1 MITTIGLLTSIHSIC
16 KDLTVI
22 EKLFK
27 KDIHRNIEGVI
38 KADNLTDE
46 AIFQEVDEY
55 VITNDLN
62 KKLDDF
68 FGEYSPSIG
77 KETQNIGV
85 WISGHF
91 GSGKSHLLKIL
102 SYILTNERKH
112 SDLIGELFLEKIDAD
127 DFELKR
133 NIEKALS
140 SPSETILFNIDQKSD
155 IGSKKQDDAILGV
168 FMKVF
173 NEMRGYYPKFGYIA
187 KFESDLDKRGKFT
200 AFKKKFKELSG
211 ESWESGRETI
221 FLESDNL
228 AKALSMVDD
237 ISEES
242 ASDLID
248 KYEENYSL
256 SIEEFA
262 KDVKDYIETKEDGFR
277 LVFFVDEVGQY
288 IGDNTKLMLNLQ
300 TIIETL
306 ATVCGGQA
314 WVVVTSQAAVD
325 MLVNANAQMQNDF
338 SKIMGRFKVKLNL
351 TSQNANEVIQKRL
364 LEKTEEGKEDL
375 TAIHAKV
382 KNSLSSIIHFTDRS
396 RQYQSYKGSDDF
408 ALVYPFVPYQ
418 MDLFQ
423 SCISGLSAHSVF
435 QGKHQS
441 TGERS
446 MLDVVQNIA
455 KRISSQEIGTIA
467 TFDMFFDGLSSII
480 RGDVQ
485 TQIQKATDILEPFE
499 AKVLKTLFMI
509 KYVKEFTP
517 NIDNITT
524 LLVSTIIDVDISNLK
539 KQVQSALNRLI
550 DQTYIQKVGEQ
561 YEFLTDVEK
570 DIEKEIKST
579 EVENSEIVGEL
590 VNWIYGDII
599 KFNQVRYSGN
609 KQNYPFTR
617 KLDDAI
623 VKGKEEELV
632 LNIITP
638 LNSQDYSDERLLH
651 KSIADTGII
660 LALPSSFDFGQ
671 DLELWVKTN
680 KYIPQKQG
688 GNVSDNERNL
698 LYNKANDNNKRRE
711 KLQND
716 LKEFIAEA
724 KLYHNGKILDIN
736 TKDVKTKIEDAFEE
750 LITSTYTYISLLP
763 KVYNENDIAV
773 VLNQSDDLLTGSGDS
788 LTPAETEIDTYINRQ
803 KMSHKSTT
811 ISNLLEYFK
820 MRPYGWYQNAILVQ
834 IASMYMK
841 QKIDLKQN
849 STPLNKQEVLT
860 ALTNNRQFN
869 TIVSPAIVNSDG
881 DVKKTKEILSE
892 LYPNASFSST
902 STRDIYEVAMRE
914 TAALISNCRNF
925 MNLDYPFGGAFQDI
939 IDVLTP
945 LDKLTIDTLFSAV
958 PKMED
963 DLLDAKDDLIEPM
976 MEFMN
981 GDKRKI
987 YDSIIKYVN
996 ENQNNLRYINDSQ
1009 KTVLEGLSK
1018 LATPYSGSHIQ
1029 KAKQAHSAIES
1040 LLKPLIEQTQAEAI
1054 AKIEAVIKELQENE
1068 NFNKV
1073 PDADRYKV
1081 IRPRQELSESIK
1093 ATTSIDTIKQ
1103 LSNSDAL
1110 DEELKRGLE
1119 SIYDL
1124 IPGDIVVPPST
1135 TVRITKLTPKGKT
1148 SLKNSE
1154 DVDVYIDNLKENL
1167 LNEVNNGKEVLLS

>member
-1 MITTIGLLTSIHSIC
+1 M
-16 KDLTVI
+16 I

-62 KKLDDF
+62 KKLDEF

-91 GSGKSHLLKIL
+91 GSGKSHLLKVL
-102 SYILTNERKH
+102 SYILTNERRH

-127 DFELKR
+127 DFELKS
-133 NIEKALS
+133 NIEKALNT
-140 SPSETILFNIDQKSD
+140 PSQTILFNIDQKSD

-187 KFESDLDKRGKFT
+187 RFESDLDKRGKLD
-200 AFKKKFKELSG
+200 AFKEKFKAISG

-221 FLESDNL
+221 FLESDNV
-228 AKALSMVDD
+228 AKALSTIDD

-242 ASDLID
+242 AADVID
-248 KYEENYSL
+248 RYEENYSL

-262 KDVKDYIETKEDGFR
+262 KDVKEYIDRKEPDFR

-325 MLVNANAQMQNDF
+325 LLVNASSQMQNDF

-364 LEKTEEGKEDL
+364 LEKTDDAKNDL
-375 TAIHAKV
+375 NSIHTKIQ
-382 KNSLSSIIHFTDRS
+382 NSLSSIIHFTDRS
-396 RQYQSYKGSDDF
+396 RQYQNYKDGEHF

-423 SCISGLSAHSVF
+423 SCITGLSAHSVF

-485 TQIQKATDILEPFE
+485 TQIQKATDVLEPFE
-499 AKVLKTLFMI
+499 SKVLKTLFMI

-524 LLVSTIIDVDISNLK
+524 LLVSTIIDVDVNDLK
-539 KQVQSALNRLI
+539 KRVQSALKRLI

-590 VNWIYGDII
+590 VSWIYDDVI
-599 KFNQVRYSGN
+599 KISKVRYPDN
-609 KQNYPFTR
+609 KQDYPFTR
-617 KLDDAI
+617 RLDDTI
-623 VKGKEEELV
+623 VKGKETELI

-638 LNSQDYSDERLLH
+638 LNSQDYSVDRLIH
-651 KSIADTGII
+651 KSIADSGII
-660 LALPSSFDFGQ
+660 LALPSSYDFSQ
-671 DLELWVKTN
+671 DLELYVKTK

-688 GNVSDNERNL
+688 GSVSDNERNL
-698 LYNKANDNNKRRE
+698 LFNKANDNNKRRE

-716 LKEFIAEA
+716 LREFIIEA
-724 KLYHNGKILDIN
+724 KIFMNGKILGIV
-736 TKDVKTKIEDAFEE
+736 TKDVKTKIENAFEDF
-750 LITSTYTYISLLP
+750 ITSTYTYISLLP
-763 KVYNENDIAV
+763 KVYEERDIAV
-773 VLNQSDDLLTGSGDS
+773 VLNQSDDLLTGSGDA
-788 LTPAETEIDTYINRQ
+788 LTSAEQEIYTYIDRQ
-803 KMSHKSTT
+803 KDSHRSTT
-811 ISNLLEYFK
+811 IINLLDYFQI
-820 MRPYGWYQNAILVQ
+820 RPYGWYQNAILVQ

-841 QKIDLKQN
+841 QKLDLRQN
-849 STPLNKQEVLT
+849 STPLNKQEVLV

-869 TIVSPAIVNSDG
+869 TLVVPKTIIDNA
-881 DVKKTKEILSE
+881 KLEKTKAILSE

-902 STRDIYEVAMRE
+902 STRDIYDIALGE
-914 TAALISNCRNF
+914 TTSLMTSCRDF
-925 MNLDYPFGGAFQDI
+925 MNLDYPFMSAFQEI

-945 LDKLTIDTLFSAV
+945 MERLTTDTLFDEV

-963 DLLDAKDDLIEPM
+963 ALLDAKDDLIEPI
-976 MEFMN
+976 MEFMK
-981 GDKRKI
+981 GEKRKI
-987 YDSIIKYVN
+987 YDSVIEYVRD
-996 ENQNNLRYINDSQ
+996 NQNNLRYIDAPEKSIL
-1009 KTVLEGLSK
+1009 KG
-1018 LATPYSGSHIQ
+1018 LATVPRPYSGKHIQ
-1029 KAKQAHSAIES
+1029 HAKKALQVVED
-1040 LLKPLIEQTQAEAI
+1040 LVRPLIEETRSDAI
-1054 AKIEAVIKELQENE
+1054 TKIDAIIKELQDSED
-1068 NFNKV
+1068 FSKV
-1073 PDADRYKV
+1073 AEADRHKV
-1081 IRPRQELSESIK
+1081 IRPRQEFQESLRYVS
-1093 ATTSIDTIKQ
+1093 SIDTIKQ
-1103 LSNSDAL
+1103 RTNSDAL
-1110 DEELKRGLE
+1110 ADELNRGLE
-1119 SIYDL
+1119 KIYEL
-1124 IPGDIVVPPST
+1124 IPQADTMPRPS
-1135 TVRITKLTPKGKT
+1135 TVRIATITPRNRLTLKSSDDVEEYIRRLQK
-1148 SLKNSE
+1148 SLLDEISNGRQ
-1154 DVDVYIDNLKENL
+1154 IL
-1167 LNEVNNGKEVLLS
+1167 L

>member
-1 MITTIGLLTSIHSIC
+1 M
-16 KDLTVI
+16 I

-27 KDIHRNIEGVI
+27 KDIHRNIEGVV
-38 KADNLTDE
+38 KADNTTDE
-46 AIFQEVDEY
+46 AVFNEVDEY

-68 FGEYSPSIG
+68 FGEYSTTIG
-77 KETQNIGV
+77 KNTQNIGV

-102 SYILTNERKH
+102 SYILTNKREH
-112 SDLIGELFLEKIDAD
+112 SDLIGELFLEKIDVD
-127 DFELKR
+127 DFELKA

-140 SPSETILFNIDQKSD
+140 TPSETILFNIDQKSD
-155 IGSKKQDDAILGV
+155 IGSKNQDDAILGV

-187 KFESDLDKRGKFT
+187 KFESDLDKRGKFDS
-200 AFKKKFKELSG
+200 FKAKFQELSG

-228 AKALSMVDD
+228 AKALSSVDD

-242 ASDLID
+242 AKDLID
-248 KYEENYSL
+248 RYEENYSL

-262 KDVKDYIETKEDGFR
+262 NDVKDYIATKEKDFR

-300 TIIETL
+300 TIVETL
-306 ATVCGGQA
+306 ATVCNGQA
-314 WVVVTSQAAVD
+314 WVIVTSQSAVD
-325 MLVNANAQMQNDF
+325 MLVNANSAMQNDF

-364 LEKTEEGKEDL
+364 LEKTEEGNNDL
-375 TAIHAKV
+375 GVIYNKV
-382 KNSLSSIIHFTDRS
+382 KNSLSSIIHFSDRS
-396 RQYQSYKGSDDF
+396 RQYQNYKDVEHF

-423 SCISGLSAHSVF
+423 SCITGLSAHSVF

-455 KRISSQEIGTIA
+455 KRISSETIGTIA

-517 NIDNITT
+517 NIDNIST
-524 LLVSTIIDVDISNLK
+524 LLVGTIIDIDISDLK
-539 KQVQSALNRLI
+539 KQVQSALNTLI
-550 DQTYIQKVGEQ
+550 NQTYIQKVGEQ

-579 EVENSEIVGEL
+579 DVESSEIVGEL
-590 VNWIYGDII
+590 VNWIYDDII
-599 KFNQVRYSGN
+599 KINKIRYTPN
-609 KQNYPFTR
+609 KQNYPFAR

-623 VKGKEEELV
+623 VKGREEELI
-632 LNIITP
+632 LNIMTP
-638 LNSQDYSDERLLH
+638 LNSQDYNEERLIH
-651 KSIADTGII
+651 KSLADSGLI
-660 LALPSSFDFGQ
+660 LALPSSYDFSQ
-671 DLELWVKTN
+671 DLELYVKTK

-688 GNVSDNERNL
+688 GSVSDNEKNL
-698 LYNKANDNNKRRE
+698 LFNKANDNNKRRE

-716 LKEFIAEA
+716 LKDFISEA
-724 KLYHNGKILDIN
+724 KIYHNGKVLNIA
-736 TKDVKTKIEDAFEE
+736 TKDVKTKIENAFET
-750 LITSTYTYISLLP
+750 LITSTYSYIGLLS
-763 KVYNENDIAV
+763 KVYEERDISI
-773 VLNQSDDLLTGSGDS
+773 VLNQSDDLLTGSDDALS
-788 LTPAETEIDTYINRQ
+788 PTETEIYTYIQRQ
-803 KMSHKSTT
+803 KTSHKAIM
-811 ISNLLEYFK
+811 ISDLLEYFSI
-820 MRPYGWYQNAILVQ
+820 RPYGWYQNAILTQ

-841 QKIDLKQN
+841 QQVDLKQN
-849 STPLNKQEVLT
+849 STPLNKKEVLT

-869 TIVSPAIVNSDG
+869 TIVAPKVKVDANKI
-881 DVKKTKEILSE
+881 KKTKDTLSE
-892 LYPNASFSST
+892 LYPNASFNST
-902 STRDIYEVAMRE
+902 STREIYDVCQSE
-914 TAALISNCRNF
+914 TTKLISACRNF
-925 MNLDYPFGGAFQDI
+925 MNLNYPFNDVFQEI

-945 LDKLTIDTLFSAV
+945 LEKLTTDTLFDEITN
-958 PKMED
+958 MED
-963 DLLDAKDDLIEPM
+963 TLLDAKDNLIDPI

-987 YDSIIKYVN
+987 YDSVKKFVD
-996 ENQNNLRYINDSQ
+996 ENSNNLRYIDSPQ
-1009 KTVLEGLSK
+1009 KDVLKTLLTSEK
-1018 LATPYSGSHIQ
+1018 PYSGNTIP
-1029 KAKQAHSAIES
+1029 KAKQALKEVEE
-1040 LLKPLIEQTQAEAI
+1040 LLQPLIEQTRTEAI
-1054 AKIEAVIKELQENE
+1054 TKIEAVIKELQENE
-1068 NFNKV
+1068 NFEKI
-1073 PDADRYKV
+1073 PSEDRYKV
-1081 IRPRQELSESIK
+1081 IRPRQELIETIK
-1093 ATTSIDTIKQ
+1093 HTSSIDTIKQ
-1103 LSNSDAL
+1103 RSNADAL
-1110 DEELKRGLE
+1110 ADELNRGLE
-1119 SIYDL
+1119 KIFEL
-1124 IPGDIVVPPST
+1124 IPQNVIVPPKQD
-1135 TVRITKLTPKGKT
+1135 TVRITKLTPRTKLT
-1148 SLKNSE
+1148 LKNSD
-1154 DVDVYIDNLKENL
+1154 DVNEYIEKLKENL
-1167 LNEVNNGKEVLLS
+1167 LNEIDSGKQVLL

>member
-1 MITTIGLLTSIHSIC
+1 MI
-16 KDLTVI
+16 
-22 EKLFK
+22 ERLFK

-62 KKLDDF
+62 KKLDEF
-68 FGEYSPSIG
+68 FGEYTPSIG
-77 KETQNIGV
+77 KNTQNVGV

-112 SDLIGELFLEKIDAD
+112 FDLIGELFLEKIDAD
-127 DFELKR
+127 DFELKS
-133 NIEKALS
+133 NIEKALIT
-140 SPSETILFNIDQKSD
+140 PSQTILFNIDQKSD

-187 KFESDLDKRGKFT
+187 KFESDLDKRGKFD
-200 AFKKKFKELSG
+200 AFKEKFKELSG

-242 ASDLID
+242 AADLID

-262 KDVKDYIETKEDGFR
+262 KDVKDYIDTKEPNFR

-314 WVVVTSQAAVD
+314 WVVVTSQSAVD

-338 SKIMGRFKVKLNL
+338 SKILGRFKVKLNL

-364 LEKTEEGKEDL
+364 LEKTDEANSDL
-375 TAIHAKV
+375 SVIHTKV
-382 KNSLSSIIHFTDRS
+382 QNSLSSIIHFTDRS
-396 RQYQSYKGSDDF
+396 RQYQNYKDGEHF

-423 SCISGLSAHSVF
+423 SCITGLSAHSVF

-499 AKVLKTLFMI
+499 SKVLKTLFMI

-517 NIDNITT
+517 SIDNITT
-524 LLVSTIIDVDISNLK
+524 LLVGTIIDVDISELK
-539 KQVQSALNRLI
+539 KQVQYALNRLI
-550 DQTYIQKVGEQ
+550 NQTYIQKVGEQ

-579 EVENSEIVGEL
+579 EVENSEIVSEL
-590 VNWIYGDII
+590 VNWVYEDII
-599 KFNQVRYSGN
+599 KINKVRYPAN
-609 KQNYPFTR
+609 KQSYPFTR
-617 KLDDAI
+617 KLDDTI
-623 VKGKEEELV
+623 VKGKEEELI

-638 LNSQDYSDERLLH
+638 LNSQDYGVERLIH
-651 KSIADTGII
+651 KSIADSGII
-660 LALPSSFDFGQ
+660 LALPSSYDFSQ
-671 DLELWVKTN
+671 DLELYVKTK

-688 GNVSDNERNL
+688 GSVSDNERNL
-698 LYNKANDNNKRRE
+698 LFNKANDNNKRRE

-716 LKEFIAEA
+716 LREFIVEA
-724 KLYHNGKILDIN
+724 KLYMNGKVLDIA
-736 TKDVKTKIEDAFEE
+736 TKDVKTKIENAFEE
-750 LITSTYTYISLLP
+750 LITSTYSYISLLP
-763 KVYNENDIAV
+763 KVYEERDISI
-773 VLNQSDDLLTGSGDS
+773 VLNQSDDLLTGSDDA
-788 LTPAETEIDTYINRQ
+788 LTPAEQEIYTYIDRQ
-803 KMSHKSTT
+803 KKSHKSTT
-811 ISNLLEYFK
+811 IANLLDYFQI
-820 MRPYGWYQNAILVQ
+820 RPYGWYQNAILVQ

-841 QKIDLKQN
+841 QKLDLKQN

-869 TIVSPAIVNSDG
+869 TLVVPKTIIDE
-881 DVKKTKEILSE
+881 KKIRETKQILSE

-902 STRDIYEVAMRE
+902 STRDIYDVAMSE
-914 TAALISNCRNF
+914 TTSLIASCRNF
-925 MNLDYPFGGAFQDI
+925 MNLNYPFNSAFQDI
-939 IDVLTP
+939 VDVLTP
-945 LDKLTIDTLFSAV
+945 LEKLTTDTLFDEV

-963 DLLDAKDDLIEPM
+963 DLLDAKDNLIEPII
-976 MEFMN
+976 EFMN

-987 YDSIIKYVN
+987 YDSVIKFVN
-996 ENQNNLRYINDSQ
+996 ENQNNLRYINDPQ
-1009 KTVLEGLSK
+1009 KRVIEALSTVLK
-1018 LATPYSGSHIQ
+1018 PYSGSHIQ
-1029 KAKQAHSAIES
+1029 KAKQALSAVEE
-1040 LLKPLIEQTQAEAI
+1040 LLQPLIKQTREDAVT
-1054 AKIEAVIKELQENE
+1054 KIEKIVKELQGNK
-1068 NFNKV
+1068 NFTKV
-1073 PDADRYKV
+1073 PEADRYKV
-1081 IRPRQELSESIK
+1081 IRPRQDLIENINH
-1093 ATTSIDTIKQ
+1093 TTTIDTIKQ
-1103 LSNSDAL
+1103 RSNPDAL
-1110 DEELKRGLE
+1110 ADELSHGLE
-1119 SIYDL
+1119 TIIEL
-1124 IPGDIVVPPST
+1124 IPQDIVVTPEPA
-1135 TVRITKLTPKGKT
+1135 TVRIAALTPRSQIT
-1148 SLKNSE
+1148 LKSSE
-1154 DVDVYIDNLKENL
+1154 DVEVYIDKLKENL
-1167 LNEVNNGKEVLLS
+1167 LNEIDNGKQVLL

>member
-1 MITTIGLLTSIHSIC
+1 MIQQ
-16 KDLTVI
+16 
-22 EKLFK
+22 LFK

-62 KKLDDF
+62 KKLDEF

-127 DFELKR
+127 DFELKT
-133 NIEKALS
+133 NIEKALNA
-140 SPSETILFNIDQKSD
+140 PSETILFNIDQKSD
-155 IGSKKQDDAILGV
+155 IGSKAQDDAILGV

-187 KFESDLDKRGKFT
+187 KFESDLDKRGKFD
-200 AFKKKFKELSG
+200 AFKEKFKELSG

-237 ISEES
+237 ISEAS

-262 KDVKDYIETKEDGFR
+262 KEVKDYIDTKEKDFR

-314 WVVVTSQAAVD
+314 WVIVTSQAAVD
-325 MLVNANAQMQNDF
+325 LLVNANAQMQNDF

-364 LEKTEEGKEDL
+364 LEKTEEGNRDL
-375 TAIHAKV
+375 TTIYSKV
-382 KNSLSSIIHFTDRS
+382 QNSLSSIIHFTDRS
-396 RQYQSYKGSDDF
+396 RQYQNYKSADDF
-408 ALVYPFVPYQ
+408 TLVYPFVPYQ

-455 KRISSQEIGTIA
+455 KRISSESIGTIA

-485 TQIQKATDILEPFE
+485 TQIQKASDILEPFD
-499 AKVLKTLFMI
+499 AKVLKTLFMV

-524 LLVSTIIDVDISNLK
+524 LLVGTIVDVDISDLK
-539 KQVQSALNRLI
+539 KQVQNALNTLI
-550 DQTYIQKVGEQ
+550 DQTYIQKVGEL

-579 EVENSEIVGEL
+579 DVEQSEITREL
-590 VNWIYGDII
+590 VNWIYEDII
-599 KFNQVRYSGN
+599 KINKVRYSGN
-609 KQNYPFTR
+609 KQSYPFAR

-638 LNSQDYSDERLLH
+638 LNAQDYSEEKLIH
-651 KSIADTGII
+651 KSIADNGLI
-660 LALPSSFDFGQ
+660 LALPSSYDFGQ

-688 GNVSDNERNL
+688 GSVSDNERNL

-716 LKEFIAEA
+716 LKAFIAEA
-724 KLYHNGKILDIN
+724 KLYHNGKTLDIN
-736 TKDVKTKIEDAFEE
+736 SSDVKTKIENAFET
-750 LITSTYTYISLLP
+750 LISSTYTYISLLP
-763 KVYNENDIAV
+763 KVYEERDIAT
-773 VLNQSDDLLTGSGDS
+773 VLNQSDDLLTGSDDA
-788 LTPAETEIDTYINRQ
+788 LTPAEKEIYTYIERQ
-803 KMSHKSTT
+803 KSAHKSIT
-811 ISNLLEYFK
+811 IANLLDYFK
-820 MRPYGWYQNAILVQ
+820 MRPYGWYQNAILTQ

-841 QKIDLKQN
+841 QKLDLKQN
-849 STPLNKQEVLT
+849 STPLNKHEVQT

-869 TIVSPAIVNSDG
+869 TVVAPKTIIGG
-881 DVKKTKEILSE
+881 DKLKKTKEILSE
-892 LYPNASFSST
+892 LYPNASFAST
-902 STRDIYEVAMRE
+902 STRDIYDVAMRE
-914 TAALISNCRNF
+914 TTSLLTACKNF
-925 MNLDYPFGGAFQDI
+925 MNLNYPFNSAFEEI
-939 IDVLTP
+939 VTVLAP
-945 LDKLTIDTLFSAV
+945 LEKLTTDTLFEVV
-958 PKMED
+958 PNMED
-963 DLLDAKDDLIEPM
+963 ALLDAKDDLIEPI

-987 YDSIIKYVN
+987 YDSVVKFVSD
-996 ENQNNLRYINDSQ
+996 NQNNLRYISDPQ
-1009 KTVLEGLSK
+1009 KNLIEGLSALPK
-1018 LATPYSGSHIQ
+1018 PYSGNHIQ
-1029 KAKQAHSAIES
+1029 KAKQAYTAIEA
-1040 LLKPLIEQTQAEAI
+1040 LLQPLIEQTQAEAV
-1054 AKIEAVIKELQENE
+1054 KKVEAVIQELQENE
-1068 NFNKV
+1068 NFEKI
-1073 PDADRYKV
+1073 PEADRYKV
-1081 IRPRQELSESIK
+1081 IRPRQELISSIQ

-1103 LSNSDAL
+1103 RTNSEALSY
-1110 DEELKRGLE
+1110 ELSKGLE
-1119 SIYDL
+1119 TIFEL
-1124 IPGDIVVPPST
+1124 IPTHEVVTPKQD
-1135 TVRITKLTPKGKT
+1135 TVRIGKLTPKNKIT
-1148 SLKNSE
+1148 LKNSD
-1154 DVDVYIDNLKENL
+1154 DVNEYIEKLKENL
-1167 LNEVNNGKEVLLS
+1167 LNEIDAGKQVILS

>member
-1 MITTIGLLTSIHSIC
+1 M
-16 KDLTVI
+16 I

-27 KDIHRNIEGVI
+27 KDIHRNIEGVV
-38 KADNLTDE
+38 KADNTTDE
-46 AIFQEVDEY
+46 AVFNEVDEY

-68 FGEYSPSIG
+68 FGEYSTTIG
-77 KETQNIGV
+77 KNTQNIGV

-102 SYILTNERKH
+102 SYILTNKREH

-127 DFELKR
+127 DFELKN
-133 NIEKALS
+133 NIQKALS
-140 SPSETILFNIDQKSD
+140 TPSETILFNIDQKSD
-155 IGSKKQDDAILGV
+155 IGSKNQDDAILGV

-187 KFESDLDKRGKFT
+187 KFESDLDKRGKFDS
-200 AFKKKFKELSG
+200 FKAKFQELSG
-211 ESWESGRETI
+211 ESWDSGRETI

-228 AKALSMVDD
+228 AKALSSVDG

-242 ASDLID
+242 AKDLID
-248 KYEENYSL
+248 RYEENYSL

-262 KDVKDYIETKEDGFR
+262 NDVKDYIATKEKDFR

-300 TIIETL
+300 TIVETL
-306 ATVCGGQA
+306 ATVCNGQA
-314 WVVVTSQAAVD
+314 WVIVTSQSAVD
-325 MLVNANAQMQNDF
+325 MLVNANSQMQNDF

-364 LEKTEEGKEDL
+364 LEKTEEGNKDL
-375 TAIHAKV
+375 GVIYDKV
-382 KNSLSSIIHFTDRS
+382 KNSLSSIIHFSDRS
-396 RQYQSYKGSDDF
+396 RQYQNYKDAEHF

-423 SCISGLSAHSVF
+423 SCITGLSAHSVF

-455 KRISSQEIGTIA
+455 KRISSETIGTIA

-524 LLVSTIIDVDISNLK
+524 LLVGTIIDIDISDLK
-539 KQVQSALNRLI
+539 KQVQSALNTLI
-550 DQTYIQKVGEQ
+550 NQTYIQKVGEQ

-579 EVENSEIVGEL
+579 DIENSEVVGEL
-590 VNWIYGDII
+590 VNWIYDDII
-599 KFNQVRYSGN
+599 KINKIRYTPN
-609 KQNYPFTR
+609 KQNYPFAR

-623 VKGKEEELV
+623 VKGREEELI
-632 LNIITP
+632 LNIMTP
-638 LNSQDYSDERLLH
+638 LNSQDYNEERLIH
-651 KSIADTGII
+651 KSLADSGLI
-660 LALPSSFDFGQ
+660 LALPSSYDFSQ
-671 DLELWVKTN
+671 DLELYVKTK

-688 GNVSDNERNL
+688 GSVSDNEKNL
-698 LYNKANDNNKRRE
+698 LLNKANDNNKRRE

-716 LKEFIAEA
+716 LKDFISEA
-724 KLYHNGKILDIN
+724 KIYHNGKVLDIA
-736 TKDVKTKIEDAFEE
+736 TKDVKMKIENAFET
-750 LITSTYTYISLLP
+750 LITSTYSYIGLLS
-763 KVYNENDIAV
+763 KVYEERDISI
-773 VLNQSDDLLTGSGDS
+773 VLNQSDDLLTGTDDALS
-788 LTPAETEIDTYINRQ
+788 PAEQEIYTYIQRQ
-803 KMSHKSTT
+803 KDSHKAIM
-811 ISNLLEYFK
+811 ISDLLEYFSI
-820 MRPYGWYQNAILVQ
+820 RPYGWYQNAILTQ

-841 QKIDLKQN
+841 QQVDLKQN
-849 STPLNKQEVLT
+849 STPLNKKEVLT

-869 TIVSPAIVNSDG
+869 TIVAPKVKVDANKI
-881 DVKKTKEILSE
+881 KKTKEILTE
-892 LYPNASFSST
+892 LYPNASFNST
-902 STRDIYEVAMRE
+902 STREIYDVCQSE
-914 TAALISNCRNF
+914 TTKLISACRNF
-925 MNLDYPFGGAFQDI
+925 MNLNYPFNDVFQEI

-945 LDKLTIDTLFSAV
+945 IEKLTTDTLFDEIIN
-958 PKMED
+958 MED
-963 DLLDAKDDLIEPM
+963 ALLDAKDDLIDPV

-987 YDSIIKYVN
+987 YDSVKKFVD
-996 ENQNNLRYINDSQ
+996 ENSNNLRYINSPQ
-1009 KTVLEGLSK
+1009 KDVLKTLLTSEK
-1018 LATPYSGSHIQ
+1018 PYSENTIP
-1029 KAKQAHSAIES
+1029 KAKQALQEVED
-1040 LLKPLIEQTQAEAI
+1040 LLQPLIEQTRAEAI
-1054 AKIEAVIKELQENE
+1054 TKIEAVIKELQENE
-1068 NFNKV
+1068 NFEKI
-1073 PDADRYKV
+1073 PSEDRYKV
-1081 IRPRQELSESIK
+1081 IRPRQELIETIK
-1093 ATTSIDTIKQ
+1093 HTSSIDTIKQ
-1103 LSNSDAL
+1103 RSNADAL
-1110 DEELKRGLE
+1110 ANELNRGLE
-1119 SIYDL
+1119 TIFEL
-1124 IPGDIVVPPST
+1124 IPEEKIVTPKQE
-1135 TVRITKLTPKGKT
+1135 TVRIAKLTPRNKLT
-1148 SLKNSE
+1148 LKNSD
-1154 DVDVYIDNLKENL
+1154 DVNEYIEKLKENL
-1167 LNEVNNGKEVLLS
+1167 LNEIDSGKQVLL

>member
-1 MITTIGLLTSIHSIC
+1 M
-16 KDLTVI
+16 I

-27 KDIHRNIEGVI
+27 KDIHRNIEGVV
-38 KADNLTDE
+38 KADNLTDD
-46 AIFQEVDEY
+46 AVFKEVDEY

-62 KKLDDF
+62 KKLDAF
-68 FGEYSPSIG
+68 FAEYSSSIG
-77 KETQNIGV
+77 KNTQNIGV

-112 SDLIGELFLEKIDAD
+112 SDLIGELFLTKIDAD
-127 DFELKR
+127 DFELKS
-133 NIEKALS
+133 NIQKALNT
-140 SPSETILFNIDQKSD
+140 PSETILFNIDQKSD

-187 KFESDLDKRGKFT
+187 KFESDLDKRGKLNE
-200 AFKKKFKELSG
+200 FKAKFKELSG

-221 FLESDNL
+221 LLEGDNL
-228 AKALSMVDD
+228 AKALSMVDN
-237 ISEES
+237 ISEQS
-242 ASDLID
+242 AADLID
-248 KYEENYSL
+248 RYEDNYSL

-262 KDVKDYIETKEDGFR
+262 KDVKDYIDTKEDNFR

-300 TIIETL
+300 TIVETL

-314 WVVVTSQAAVD
+314 WVIVTSQSAVD
-325 MLVNANAQMQNDF
+325 MLVNANSAMQNDF

-364 LEKTEEGKEDL
+364 LEKTDEAKIDL
-375 TAIHAKV
+375 ASIHTKIH
-382 KNSLSSIIHFTDRS
+382 NSLSSILHFTDRS
-396 RQYQSYKGSDDF
+396 RQYQNYKDSEHF

-455 KRISSQEIGTIA
+455 KRISSETIGTIA

-485 TQIQKATDILEPFE
+485 TQIQKATDVLEPFE

-524 LLVSTIIDVDISNLK
+524 LLVGTIVNIDISDLK
-539 KQVQSALNRLI
+539 KRVQSALNRLI
-550 DQTYIQKVGEQ
+550 DQTYIQKVGDQ

-579 EVENSEIVGEL
+579 DIENSEIVGVL
-590 VNWIYGDII
+590 VNWIYDDII
-599 KFNQVRYSGN
+599 KINKVLYRAN
-609 KQNYPFTR
+609 KQSYSFAR
-617 KLDDAI
+617 KLDDTI
-623 VKGKEEELV
+623 VKGREEELI

-638 LNSQDYSDERLLH
+638 LNSQDYNDERLIH
-651 KSIADTGII
+651 KSIADSGLI
-660 LALPSSFDFGQ
+660 LALPSSYDFSQ

-688 GNVSDNERNL
+688 GGVSDNEKNL
-698 LYNKANDNNKRRE
+698 LFNKSNDNNKRRE

-716 LKEFIAEA
+716 LKEFISDA
-724 KLYHNGKILDIN
+724 KIYHNGKVLDIA
-736 TKDVKTKIEDAFEE
+736 TKDVKTKIENAFEI

-763 KVYNENDIAV
+763 KVYEERDISV
-773 VLNQSDDLLTGSGDS
+773 VLNQSDDLLTGSDDA
-788 LTPAETEIDTYINRQ
+788 LTPAEQEIYTYIDRQ
-803 KMSHKSTT
+803 KNAHKSTT
-811 ISNLLEYFK
+811 ISDLLDYFVI
-820 MRPYGWYQNAILVQ
+820 RPYGWYPNAILTL

-849 STPLNKQEVLT
+849 ATPLSKKEILT

-869 TIVSPAIVNSDG
+869 TIVVPKTIIG
-881 DVKKTKEILSE
+881 GEKLKKTKDTLSE
-892 LYPNASFSST
+892 LYPNVSFSST
-902 STRDIYEVAMRE
+902 STRDIYDAAMRE
-914 TAALISNCRNF
+914 TSTLIATCRNF
-925 MNLDYPFGGAFQDI
+925 MNLHYPFNSEFEKI
-939 IDVLTP
+939 IDVLSP
-945 LDKLTIDTLFSAV
+945 LEKLTSDTLFDEV

-963 DLLDAKDDLIEPM
+963 ALLDAKDELIEPI

-981 GDKRKI
+981 GDKRRI
-987 YDSIIKYVN
+987 YDSVIKFVHD
-996 ENQNNLRYINDSQ
+996 NQNNLRYINDAQ
-1009 KTVLEGLSK
+1009 KSVLEGLANHSK
-1018 LATPYSGSHIQ
+1018 PYSGNHIQ
-1029 KAKQAHSAIES
+1029 QAKQAHTVIEGLLQPLIVQTRQEAIQKIES
-1040 LLKPLIEQTQAEAI
+1040 
-1054 AKIEAVIKELQENE
+1054 VVKELQENE
-1068 NFNKV
+1068 NFVKV
-1073 PDADRYKV
+1073 PEADRYKV
-1081 IRPRQELSESIK
+1081 IRPRQDLIESINQ
-1093 ATTSIDTIKQ
+1093 TSSIDTIKQ
-1103 LSNSDAL
+1103 RSNSESLAN
-1110 DEELKRGLE
+1110 ELSKGVDKIYELLPVDKVVTPKQE
-1119 SIYDL
+1119 S
-1124 IPGDIVVPPST
+1124 
-1135 TVRITKLTPKGKT
+1135 VRIATLTPRNKIT
-1148 SLKNSE
+1148 LKNSD
-1154 DVDVYIDNLKENL
+1154 DVNEYIDKLKENL
-1167 LNEVNNGKEVLLS
+1167 LNEINDGKQVLL

>member
-1 MITTIGLLTSIHSIC
+1 
-16 KDLTVI
+16 VI

-27 KDIHRNIEGVI
+27 KNIHRNIEGVI

-62 KKLDDF
+62 KKLDKF
-68 FGEYSPSIG
+68 FGEYSSSIG
-77 KETQNIGV
+77 TNTQDIGT

-112 SDLIGELFLEKIDAD
+112 SDLIGELFLTKIDAD

-133 NIEKALS
+133 NIEKALIT
-140 SPSETILFNIDQKSD
+140 PSQTILFNIDQKSD

-200 AFKKKFKELSG
+200 DFKEKFKEFSG

-228 AKALSMVDD
+228 AKALSVVDN
-237 ISEES
+237 ISEQS
-242 ASDLID
+242 ALDLID

-262 KDVKDYIETKEDGFR
+262 IDVKDYIATKEPNFR

-288 IGDNTKLMLNLQ
+288 IGENTKLMLNLQ

-314 WVVVTSQAAVD
+314 WVIVTSQSAVD
-325 MLVNANAQMQNDF
+325 MLVNSNSIMQNDF
-338 SKIMGRFKVKLNL
+338 SKIMGRFKIKLNL

-364 LEKTEEGKEDL
+364 LEKTDEGKSDL
-375 TAIHAKV
+375 NSIYTKV
-382 KNSLSSIIHFTDRS
+382 KNSISSIIHFSDRS
-396 RQYQSYKGSDDF
+396 RQYQTYKDGEHF

-423 SCISGLSAHSVF
+423 SCISGLSNHSVF

-455 KRISSQEIGTIA
+455 KRISSQSIGTIA

-485 TQIQKATDILEPFE
+485 TQIQKATDVVEPFE

-524 LLVSTIIDVDISNLK
+524 LLVDTIVDTDISDLK
-539 KQVQSALNRLI
+539 KQVQSALNTLI
-550 DQTYIQKVGEQ
+550 NQTYIQKVGEN
-561 YEFLTDVEK
+561 YDFLTDVEK
-570 DIEKEIKST
+570 DIEKEIEST
-579 EVENSEIVGEL
+579 EVESSEILSTL
-590 VNWIYGDII
+590 VNWIYDDII
-599 KFNQVRYSGN
+599 KINRVRYKEN
-609 KQNYPFTR
+609 KQNYPFAR
-617 KLDDAI
+617 KLDDVI
-623 VKGKEEELV
+623 VKGREEELI

-638 LNSQDYSDERLLH
+638 LNPEDYSVERLIH
-651 KSIADTGII
+651 KSIADSGLI
-660 LALPSSFDFGQ
+660 LALPSSYDFSQ
-671 DLELWVKTN
+671 DLELWAKTN

-688 GNVSDNERNL
+688 GGVSDNEKNL
-698 LYNKANDNNKRRE
+698 LFNKSNDNNKRRE

-716 LKEFIAEA
+716 LKEFMSEA
-724 KLYHNGKILDIN
+724 KIYHNGKVLNITTQDI
-736 TKDVKTKIEDAFEE
+736 KAKIENAFDT
-750 LITSTYTYISLLP
+750 LITSTYSYISLLP
-763 KVYNENDIAV
+763 KTYEEQDISIM
-773 VLNQSDDLLTGSGDS
+773 LNQSDDLLTGSDDS
-788 LTPAETEIDTYINRQ
+788 LTPAEQEMFTYIDRQ
-803 KMSHKSTT
+803 KKAHKSVT
-811 ISNLLEYFK
+811 ISDLLGYFQI
-820 MRPYGWYQNAILVQ
+820 RPYGWYQNAILYQ
-834 IASMYMK
+834 ISSMYMK

-849 STPLNKQEVLT
+849 STPLNKKEVLT
-860 ALTNNRQFN
+860 ALTNNRHFN
-869 TIVSPAIVNSDG
+869 TIVAPKTMIG
-881 DVKKTKEILSE
+881 GEKLKKTKEILSE
-892 LYPNASFSST
+892 LYPNASFNST
-902 STRDIYEVAMRE
+902 STRDIYDIAMSE
-914 TAALISNCRNF
+914 TTALINECRSF
-925 MNLDYPFGGAFQDI
+925 MSLNYPFNSSFEDI
-939 IDVLTP
+939 KNILAP
-945 LDKLTIDTLFSAV
+945 LEKLTTETLFDEV

-963 DLLDAKDDLIEPM
+963 DLLDAKDDLIEPI

-987 YDSIIKYVN
+987 YDGVAKFVN
-996 ENQNNLRYINDSQ
+996 ENKNNLRYIDDAQ
-1009 KTVLEGLSK
+1009 KSIIIELPKLSK
-1018 LATPYSGSHIQ
+1018 PYSGNYIS
-1029 KAKQAHSAIES
+1029 KAKQAHSSIEAM
-1040 LLKPLIEQTQAEAI
+1040 LKPLIEQTRND
-1054 AKIEAVIKELQENE
+1054 AVTKVESIIKELQENE
-1068 NFNKV
+1068 NFSKV
-1073 PDADRYKV
+1073 PEADRYKI
-1081 IRPRQELSESIK
+1081 IRPRQELIESIK
-1093 ATTSIDTIKQ
+1093 QTSSIDTIKQ
-1103 LSNSDAL
+1103 ITNDDAL
-1110 DEELKRGLE
+1110 INEVNLGVETICE
-1119 SIYDL
+1119 FI
-1124 IPGDIVVPPST
+1124 DIKVPMPK
-1135 TVRITKLTPKGKT
+1135 TVRVSEMLPKGKAY
-1148 SLKNSE
+1148 LKNSN
-1154 DVDVYIDNLKENL
+1154 DVNEYIQKLKENL
-1167 LNEVNNGKEVLLS
+1167 LSEVDNGKQVLL

>member
-1 MITTIGLLTSIHSIC
+1 MIETLY
-16 KDLTVI
+16 
-22 EKLFK
+22 K

-38 KADNLTDE
+38 KADNLSDE

-62 KKLDDF
+62 KKFDEF
-68 FGEYSPSIG
+68 FGEYSTSLG
-77 KETQNIGV
+77 KDTQNIGV

-112 SDLIGELFLEKIDAD
+112 SDLIGELFLEKIDPD
-127 DFELKR
+127 DFELR
-133 NIEKALS
+133 GNIEKALLA
-140 SPSETILFNIDQKSD
+140 PSETILFNIDQKSD
-155 IGSKKQDDAILGV
+155 IGSKKQDDAILSV

-187 KFESDLDKRGKFT
+187 KFESDLDRRGKFDV
-200 AFKKKFKELSG
+200 FKEKFKALSG

-221 FLESDNL
+221 FLESDNF
-228 AKALSMVDD
+228 AKALSEVDN

-242 ASDLID
+242 AKDVIE

-262 KDVKDYIETKEDGFR
+262 RDVKEYIDTKEDNFR

-300 TIIETL
+300 TIVETL
-306 ATVCGGQA
+306 ATVCAGQA
-314 WVVVTSQAAVD
+314 WVVVTSQAAVE
-325 MLVNANAQMQNDF
+325 MLVNADAQMQNDF

-364 LEKTEEGKEDL
+364 LAKTDEGNSDL
-375 TAIHAKV
+375 ATIYAKV
-382 KNSLSSIIHFTDRS
+382 KNSLSSVIHFTDRS
-396 RQYQSYKGSDDF
+396 RQYQIYKDSGHF
-408 ALVYPFVPYQ
+408 ALAYPFVPYQ

-423 SCISGLSAHSVF
+423 SCITGLSAHSVF

-446 MLDVVQNIA
+446 MLDVIQNIA
-455 KRISSQEIGTIA
+455 KRIADQEIGTIA

-499 AKVLKTLFMI
+499 SKVLKTLFMI

-517 NIDNITT
+517 NLDNITT
-524 LLVSTIIDVDISNLK
+524 LLVDTIIDVDISALK

-570 DIEKEIKST
+570 DIEKEIKAT
-579 EVENSEIVGEL
+579 DVENSEIVSEL
-590 VNWIYGDII
+590 VNWIYEDIV
-599 KFNQVRYSGN
+599 KFNKVKYTEN
-609 KQNYPFTR
+609 KQNYPFAR
-617 KLDDAI
+617 KLDDVI
-623 VKGKEEELV
+623 VKGKEEELM

-638 LNSQDYSDERLLH
+638 LNAQDYDEDRLIH
-651 KSIADTGII
+651 KSIADSGII
-660 LALPSSFDFGQ
+660 LALPSSYDFGQ

-688 GNVSDNERNL
+688 GNASDDERAL
-698 LYNKANDNNKRRE
+698 LYNKASDNNKRRE

-716 LKEFIAEA
+716 LKAYIGEA
-724 KLYHNGKILDIN
+724 KLYHNGKVLDIG
-736 TKDVKTKIEDAFEE
+736 TTDVKTKVENAFEE
-750 LITSTYTYISLLP
+750 LITSTYTYISLLT
-763 KVYNENDIAV
+763 KVYEERDISI
-773 VLNQSDDLLTGSGDS
+773 VLNQSDDLLTGSDDAF
-788 LTPAETEIDTYINRQ
+788 TPAEKEIYTYIDRQ

-811 ISNLLEYFK
+811 IANLLEHFR
-820 MRPYGWYQNAILVQ
+820 MRPYGWYQNAILTL

-869 TIVSPAIVNSDG
+869 TIVAPKTIIGSDKL
-881 DVKKTKEILSE
+881 KKTKEILSE

-902 STRDIYEVAMRE
+902 STRDIYDVAMSE
-914 TAALISNCRNF
+914 TTSLVTACKNYI
-925 MNLDYPFGGAFQDI
+925 NLGYPFNDAFEEI
-939 IDVLTP
+939 IDVLVP
-945 LDKLTIDTLFSAV
+945 LEKLTTDTLFDAV
-958 PKMED
+958 PQMED
-963 DLLDAKDDLIEPM
+963 DLLDAKDDLIEPI

-981 GDKRKI
+981 GEKRRI
-987 YDSIIKYVN
+987 YDSVVKFVSDN
-996 ENQNNLRYINDSQ
+996 KNNLRYITDPQ
-1009 KTVLEGLSK
+1009 KQVIETFLNLPK
-1018 LATPYSGSHIQ
+1018 PYSGSHIQ
-1029 KAKQAHSAIES
+1029 KAKQAHAAIEA
-1040 LLKPLIEQTQAEAI
+1040 LLQPLIEKTQAEAI
-1054 AKIEAVIKELQENE
+1054 GKIDAVIKELQENE
-1068 NFNKV
+1068 NFQKV
-1073 PDADRYKV
+1073 PEADRYKV
-1081 IRPRQELSESIK
+1081 IRPRQELIESIK

-1103 LSNSDAL
+1103 RSNADAL
-1110 DEELKRGLE
+1110 AEELTKGIE
-1119 SIYDL
+1119 VIYELLD
-1124 IPGDIVVPPST
+1124 VVPPVQKVIPVSA
-1135 TVRITKLTPKGKT
+1135 ILPKDKVY
-1148 SLKNSE
+1148 LKDSD
-1154 DVDVYIDNLKENL
+1154 DVDEYIKKLKENL
-1167 LNEVNNGKEVLLS
+1167 LIEIENGKQVKL

>member
-1 MITTIGLLTSIHSIC
+1 MIGQ
-16 KDLTVI
+16 
-22 EKLFK
+22 LFK

-62 KKLDDF
+62 KKLDEF
-68 FGEYSPSIG
+68 FGEYSPTIG

-91 GSGKSHLLKIL
+91 GPGKSHLLKIL
-102 SYILTNERKH
+102 SYILTSERKH
-112 SDLIGELFLEKIDAD
+112 SDLIGELFLEKIDPD
-127 DFELKR
+127 DFELR
-133 NIEKALS
+133 ANIEKALS

-155 IGSKKQDDAILGV
+155 IGSKKQDDAILSV

-187 KFESDLDKRGKFT
+187 KFESDLDKRGKFE
-200 AFKKKFKELSG
+200 AFKEKFKALSG

-228 AKALSMVDD
+228 AKALSLVDD

-242 ASDLID
+242 ATDLID

-262 KDVKDYIETKEDGFR
+262 REVKAYIDSKEPGYR

-306 ATVCGGQA
+306 ATVCAGQA

-364 LEKTEEGKEDL
+364 LEKTDEGNADL
-375 TAIHAKV
+375 LTIYGKV
-382 KNSLSSIIHFTDRS
+382 QNSLSSILHFTDRT
-396 RQYQSYKGSDDF
+396 RQYQNYKDGEHF

-423 SCISGLSAHSVF
+423 SCITGLSAHSVF

-455 KRISSQEIGTIA
+455 KRLSSEEIGTIA
-467 TFDMFFDGLSSII
+467 TFDLFFDGLSSII

-485 TQIQKATDILEPFE
+485 TQIQKATDILDPFD
-499 AKVLKTLFMI
+499 AKVLKTLFMV

-517 NIDNITT
+517 NVDNIAT
-524 LLVSTIIDVDISNLK
+524 LMVDNIVTIDISDLK
-539 KQVQSALNRLI
+539 KRVSAALNRLI

-570 DIEKEIKST
+570 DIEKEIKAT
-579 EVENSEIVGEL
+579 EVDGSEIIREL

-599 KFNQVRYSGN
+599 KINKVRYPAN
-609 KQNYPFTR
+609 KQNYPFTQ
-617 KLDDAI
+617 KLDDII
-623 VKGKEEELV
+623 VKGKEEELS

-638 LNSQDYSDERLLH
+638 LNSEEYSEDRLLH
-651 KSIADTGII
+651 KSIADSGLI
-660 LALPSSFDFGQ
+660 LALPSSYDFAQ

-688 GNVSDNERNL
+688 SNLSDNERNL
-698 LYNKANDNNKRRE
+698 LYNKSNDNNKRRE

-716 LKEFIAEA
+716 LKEFIGEA
-724 KLYHNGKILDIN
+724 RLYHNGKVLDIH
-736 TKDVKTKIEDAFEE
+736 TKDVKTKIEQAFDE
-750 LITSTYTYISLLP
+750 LIGSTYTYISLLP
-763 KVYNENDIAV
+763 KVYEERDIAII
-773 VLNQSDDLLTGSGDS
+773 LNQSDDLLTGSDDA
-788 LTPAETEIDTYINRQ
+788 LNPAEQEIYTYIDRQ
-803 KMSHKSTT
+803 KSAHRSTT
-811 ISNLLEYFK
+811 ISDLLEHFK
-820 MRPYGWYQNAILVQ
+820 KRPYGWYPNAILSL
-834 IASMYMK
+834 IASMVMK

-849 STPLNKQEVLT
+849 ATPLNKQEVQT
-860 ALTNNRQFN
+860 ALTNNRQYH
-869 TIVSPAIVNSDG
+869 TLVVPKAIIDEGKVSQ
-881 DVKKTKEILSE
+881 TKEILSE
-892 LYPNASFSST
+892 LYPNASFNST
-902 STRDIYEVAMRE
+902 STRDIYDAAQRE
-914 TAALISNCRNF
+914 TRSIIESCRNF
-925 MNLDYPFGGAFQDI
+925 MNLGYPFNDAFQKI
-939 IDVLTP
+939 IDTVSP
-945 LDKLTIDTLFSAV
+945 IEKLTTDTLFEEI

-963 DLLDAKDDLIEPM
+963 GLLDTKDDLIEPL

-981 GDKRKI
+981 GEKRKI
-987 YDSIIKYVN
+987 YDTVVRFIK
-996 ENQNNLRYINDSQ
+996 ENQSNLHYIDDPQ
-1009 KTVLEGLSK
+1009 KEVLESLLK
-1018 LATPYSGSHIQ
+1018 LEAPYKGNHIS
-1029 KAKQAHSAIES
+1029 KAKQALEA
-1040 LLKPLIEQTQAEAI
+1040 LKKMLEPLIETARQEAA
-1054 AKIEAVIKELQENE
+1054 AKIETIIKVLQENE
-1068 NFNKV
+1068 GFKQV
-1073 PDADRYKV
+1073 KEAERYKV
-1081 IRPRQELSESIK
+1081 IRPRQKRIEVINTIS
-1093 ATTSIDTIKQ
+1093 SIDTIKQ
-1103 LSNSDAL
+1103 RTSEDAL
-1110 DEELKRGLE
+1110 TDELNRGLE
-1119 SIYDL
+1119 TIAEL
-1124 IPGDIVVPPST
+1124 IDIPAVAQ
-1135 TVRITKLTPKGKT
+1135 TVRISKLSPKDKIT
-1148 SLKNSE
+1148 LKSEE
-1154 DVDVYIDNLKENL
+1154 DVEAYVQKLKENL
-1167 LNEVNNGKEVLLS
+1167 LREINNGRQVLL

>member
-1 MITTIGLLTSIHSIC
+1 M
-16 KDLTVI
+16 I

-62 KKLDDF
+62 KKLDEF

-77 KETQNIGV
+77 KNTQNIGV

-127 DFELKR
+127 DFELKS
-133 NIEKALS
+133 NIQKALS
-140 SPSETILFNIDQKSD
+140 NPSETILFNIDQKSD
-155 IGSKKQDDAILGV
+155 IGSKSQDDAILGV

-187 KFESDLDKRGKFT
+187 KFESDLDKRGKFND
-200 AFKKKFKELSG
+200 FKAKFKELSG

-228 AKALSMVDD
+228 AKALSAVDN
-237 ISEES
+237 ISEKS

-248 KYEENYSL
+248 RYEENYSL

-262 KDVKDYIETKEDGFR
+262 KDVKSYIDTKEANFR

-314 WVVVTSQAAVD
+314 WVIVTSQSAVD
-325 MLVNANAQMQNDF
+325 LLVNANSQMQNDF

-364 LEKTEEGKEDL
+364 LEKTDEGKSDL
-375 TAIHAKV
+375 GSIYTKV
-382 KNSLSSIIHFTDRS
+382 QNSLSSIIHFSDRS
-396 RQYQSYKGSDDF
+396 RQYQNYKDGEHF

-455 KRISSQEIGTIA
+455 KRISSQDIGTIA

-485 TQIQKATDILEPFE
+485 TQIQKATDFLEPFE
-499 AKVLKTLFMI
+499 SKVLKTLFMI

-524 LLVSTIIDVDISNLK
+524 LLVGTIIGVDMSDLK
-539 KQVQSALNRLI
+539 KKVTSALNKLI

-579 EVENSEIVGEL
+579 DIENSEVVGVL
-590 VNWIYGDII
+590 VNWIYDDII
-599 KFNQVRYSGN
+599 KISKVLYRAN
-609 KQNYPFTR
+609 KQSYSFAR
-617 KLDDAI
+617 KLDDAV
-623 VKGKEEELV
+623 VKGRDEELM

-638 LNSQDYSDERLLH
+638 LNSQDYNEERLIH
-651 KSIADTGII
+651 KSIADSGLI
-660 LALPSSFDFGQ
+660 LALPSSYDFSQ

-688 GNVSDNERNL
+688 GGVSDNEKNL
-698 LYNKANDNNKRRE
+698 LFNKSNDNNKRRE

-716 LKEFIAEA
+716 LKDFISEA
-724 KLYHNGKILDIN
+724 KIYHNGKVLDISTN
-736 TKDVKTKIEDAFEE
+736 DVKTKIENAFEI
-750 LITSTYTYISLLP
+750 LITSTYSYISLLS
-763 KVYNENDIAV
+763 KVYEERDISV
-773 VLNQSDDLLTGSGDS
+773 VLNQSDDLLTGSDDA
-788 LTPAETEIDTYINRQ
+788 LTPAEQEIYTYIDRQ
-803 KMSHKSTT
+803 KKSHKSTT
-811 ISNLLEYFK
+811 ISNLLEYFQI
-820 MRPYGWYQNAILVQ
+820 RPYGWYQNAILTL

-860 ALTNNRQFN
+860 TLTNNRQYN
-869 TIVSPAIVNSDG
+869 AIVAPKTIIG
-881 DVKKTKEILSE
+881 GEKLKKTKDILSG
-892 LYPNASFSST
+892 LYPNASFAST
-902 STRDIYEVAMRE
+902 STRDIYDVAMSE
-914 TAALISNCRNF
+914 TALLISACRNF
-925 MNLDYPFGGAFQDI
+925 MNLNYPFSSAFQNI

-945 LDKLTIDTLFSAV
+945 LEKLTSDTLFDEV
-958 PKMED
+958 LTMED
-963 DLLDAKDDLIEPM
+963 VLLDAKDNFIEPI

-987 YDSIIKYVN
+987 YDTVN
-996 ENQNNLRYINDSQ
+996 RFVNDNRNNLRYIDAPQ
-1009 KTVLEGLSK
+1009 KSVIEELSK
-1018 LATPYSGSHIQ
+1018 IEKPYSGSYIPNAK
-1029 KAKQAHSAIES
+1029 KAYATIEA
-1040 LLKPLIEQTQAEAI
+1040 LLKPLIEQTKSDAI
-1054 AKIEAVIKELQENE
+1054 VKIDAIIAELQSNE
-1068 NFNKV
+1068 NFTNV
-1073 PDADRYKV
+1073 PEANRYKV
-1081 IRPRQELSESIK
+1081 IRPREELKHSISN
-1093 ATTSIDTIKQ
+1093 TTSIDTIKQ
-1103 LSNSDAL
+1103 RSNSEAL
-1110 DEELKRGLE
+1110 ADELSRGIETIYELIEIKL
-1119 SIYDL
+1119 
-1124 IPGDIVVPPST
+1124 PMPS
-1135 TVRITKLTPKGKT
+1135 TVRISTLTPRSKLT
-1148 SLKNSE
+1148 LKNSD
-1154 DVDVYIDNLKENL
+1154 DVNEYIDTLKENI
-1167 LNEVNNGKEVLLS
+1167 LNEINDGKQVML

>member
-1 MITTIGLLTSIHSIC
+1 M
-16 KDLTVI
+16 I

-27 KDIHRNIEGVI
+27 KDIHRNIEGVV
-38 KADNLTDE
+38 KADNLTDD
-46 AIFQEVDEY
+46 AVFKEVDEY

-62 KKLDDF
+62 KKLDEF
-68 FGEYSPSIG
+68 FGEYSSSIG
-77 KETQNIGV
+77 KNTQNIGV

-112 SDLIGELFLEKIDAD
+112 SDLIGELFLTKIDAD
-127 DFELKR
+127 DFELKS
-133 NIEKALS
+133 NIQKALNT
-140 SPSETILFNIDQKSD
+140 PSETILFNIDQKSD

-187 KFESDLDKRGKFT
+187 KFESDLDKRGKLNE
-200 AFKKKFKELSG
+200 FKAKFKELSG

-221 FLESDNL
+221 LLEGDNL
-228 AKALSMVDD
+228 AKALSMVDN
-237 ISEES
+237 ISEQS
-242 ASDLID
+242 AADLID
-248 KYEENYSL
+248 RYEDNYSL

-262 KDVKDYIETKEDGFR
+262 KDVKDYIDTKEDNFR

-300 TIIETL
+300 TIVETL

-314 WVVVTSQAAVD
+314 WVIVTSQSAVD
-325 MLVNANAQMQNDF
+325 MLVNANSQMQNDF

-364 LEKTEEGKEDL
+364 LEKTDEAKIDL
-375 TAIHAKV
+375 ASIHTKIH
-382 KNSLSSIIHFTDRS
+382 NSLSSILHFTDRS
-396 RQYQSYKGSDDF
+396 RQYQNYKDSEHF

-423 SCISGLSAHSVF
+423 SCITGLSAHSVF

-455 KRISSQEIGTIA
+455 KRISSETIGTIA

-485 TQIQKATDILEPFE
+485 TQIQKATDVLEPFE

-524 LLVSTIIDVDISNLK
+524 LLVGTIVNIDISDLK
-539 KQVQSALNRLI
+539 KRVQSALNRLI
-550 DQTYIQKVGEQ
+550 DQTYIQKVGDQ

-579 EVENSEIVGEL
+579 DIENSEIVGVL
-590 VNWIYGDII
+590 VNWIYDDII
-599 KFNQVRYSGN
+599 KINKVLYRAN
-609 KQNYPFTR
+609 KQSYSFAR
-617 KLDDAI
+617 KLDDTI
-623 VKGKEEELV
+623 VKGREEELI

-638 LNSQDYSDERLLH
+638 LNSQDYNDERLIH
-651 KSIADTGII
+651 KSIADSGLI
-660 LALPSSFDFGQ
+660 LALPSSYDFSQ

-688 GNVSDNERNL
+688 GGVSDNEKNL
-698 LYNKANDNNKRRE
+698 LFNKSNDNNKRRE

-716 LKEFIAEA
+716 LKEFISDA
-724 KLYHNGKILDIN
+724 KIYHNGKVLDIA
-736 TKDVKTKIEDAFEE
+736 TKDVKTKIENAFEI

-763 KVYNENDIAV
+763 KVYEERDISV
-773 VLNQSDDLLTGSGDS
+773 VLNQSDDLLTGSDDA
-788 LTPAETEIDTYINRQ
+788 LTPAEQEIYTYIDRQ
-803 KMSHKSTT
+803 KNAHKSTT
-811 ISNLLEYFK
+811 ISDLLDYFQI
-820 MRPYGWYQNAILVQ
+820 RPYGWYPNAILTL

-849 STPLNKQEVLT
+849 ATPLNKKEILT

-869 TIVSPAIVNSDG
+869 TIVVPKTIIG
-881 DVKKTKEILSE
+881 GEKLKKTKDTLSE

-902 STRDIYEVAMRE
+902 STRDIYDAAMRE
-914 TAALISNCRNF
+914 TTALIATCRNF
-925 MNLDYPFGGAFQDI
+925 MNLHYPFNSEFEKI
-939 IDVLTP
+939 IDVLSP
-945 LDKLTIDTLFSAV
+945 LEKLTSDTLFDEV
-958 PKMED
+958 PKMQD
-963 DLLDAKDDLIEPM
+963 ALLDAKDELIEPI

-981 GDKRKI
+981 GDKRRI
-987 YDSIIKYVN
+987 YDSVIKFVHD
-996 ENQNNLRYINDSQ
+996 NQNNLRYINDAQ
-1009 KTVLEGLSK
+1009 KSVLEGLANQSK
-1018 LATPYSGSHIQ
+1018 PYSGNHIQ
-1029 KAKQAHSAIES
+1029 QAKQAHTVIEG
-1040 LLKPLIEQTQAEAI
+1040 LLQPLIVQTRQEAI
-1054 AKIEAVIKELQENE
+1054 QKIEAVVKELQENE
-1068 NFNKV
+1068 NFVKV
-1073 PDADRYKV
+1073 PEADRYKV
-1081 IRPRQELSESIK
+1081 IRPRQDLIESINQ
-1093 ATTSIDTIKQ
+1093 TSSIDTIKQ
-1103 LSNSDAL
+1103 RSNSESLAN
-1110 DEELKRGLE
+1110 ELSKGVDKIYELLPVDKVVTPKQE
-1119 SIYDL
+1119 S
-1124 IPGDIVVPPST
+1124 
-1135 TVRITKLTPKGKT
+1135 VRIATLTPRNKIT
-1148 SLKNSE
+1148 LKNSD
-1154 DVDVYIDNLKENL
+1154 DVNEYIDKLKENL
-1167 LNEVNNGKEVLLS
+1167 LNEINDGKQVLL

>member
-1 MITTIGLLTSIHSIC
+1 
-16 KDLTVI
+16 VI

-27 KDIHRNIEGVI
+27 KDIHRNIEGVV
-38 KADNLTDE
+38 KADNTTDE
-46 AIFQEVDEY
+46 AVFNEVDEY

-68 FGEYSPSIG
+68 FGEYSTTIG
-77 KETQNIGV
+77 KNTQNIGV

-102 SYILTNERKH
+102 SYILTNKREH

-127 DFELKR
+127 DFELKA

-155 IGSKKQDDAILGV
+155 IGSKNQDDAILGV

-187 KFESDLDKRGKFT
+187 KFESDLDKRGKFDS
-200 AFKKKFKELSG
+200 FKEKFQEFSG
-211 ESWESGRETI
+211 ETWESGRETI

-228 AKALSMVDD
+228 AKALSSVDG
-237 ISEES
+237 ISETS
-242 ASDLID
+242 AKDLID

-262 KDVKDYIETKEDGFR
+262 NDVKDYIATKEDNFR

-300 TIIETL
+300 TIVETL
-306 ATVCGGQA
+306 ATVCNGQA
-314 WVVVTSQAAVD
+314 WVIVTSQSAVD
-325 MLVNANAQMQNDF
+325 MLVNANSQMQNDF

-364 LEKTEEGKEDL
+364 LEKTEDGNNDL
-375 TAIHAKV
+375 GVIHTKV
-382 KNSLSSIIHFTDRS
+382 KNSLSSIIHFSDRS
-396 RQYQSYKGSDDF
+396 RQYQNYKDGEHF

-423 SCISGLSAHSVF
+423 SCITGLSAHSVF

-455 KRISSQEIGTIA
+455 KRISSQTIGTIA

-517 NIDNITT
+517 NIDNIST
-524 LLVSTIIDVDISNLK
+524 LLVGTIIDIDISDLK
-539 KQVQSALNRLI
+539 KQVQSALNTLI
-550 DQTYIQKVGEQ
+550 NQTYIQKVGEQ

-579 EVENSEIVGEL
+579 DIESSEVVGEL
-590 VNWIYGDII
+590 VNWIYDDII
-599 KFNQVRYSGN
+599 KINKIRYTPN
-609 KQNYPFTR
+609 KQNYPFAR
-617 KLDDAI
+617 KLDDTI
-623 VKGKEEELV
+623 VKGREEELI
-632 LNIITP
+632 LNIMTP
-638 LNSQDYSDERLLH
+638 LNSQDYSEERLIH
-651 KSIADTGII
+651 KSLADSGLI
-660 LALPSSFDFGQ
+660 LALPSSYDFSQ
-671 DLELWVKTN
+671 DLELYVKTK

-688 GNVSDNERNL
+688 GSVSDNEKNL
-698 LYNKANDNNKRRE
+698 LFNKANDNNKRRE

-716 LKEFIAEA
+716 LKDFISEA
-724 KLYHNGKILDIN
+724 KIYHNGKVLDIA
-736 TKDVKTKIEDAFEE
+736 TKDVKTKIENAFET
-750 LITSTYTYISLLP
+750 LIKSTYSYIGLLS
-763 KVYNENDIAV
+763 KVYEERDISI
-773 VLNQSDDLLTGSGDS
+773 VLNQSDDLLTGSDDA
-788 LTPAETEIDTYINRQ
+788 LAPAEQEIFTYIQRQ
-803 KMSHKSTT
+803 KASHKAIT
-811 ISNLLEYFK
+811 ISDLLDYFQI
-820 MRPYGWYQNAILVQ
+820 RPYGWYQNAILTQ

-849 STPLNKQEVLT
+849 STALSRKEILS

-869 TIVSPAIVNSDG
+869 TIIAPRVEVDA
-881 DVKKTKEILSE
+881 KKIKQTKDILSE
-892 LYPNASFSST
+892 LYPNASFTST
-902 STRDIYEVAMRE
+902 STREIYDVAMSE
-914 TAALISNCRNF
+914 TTQLISSCKNF
-925 MNLDYPFGGAFQDI
+925 MNLNYPFNSAFQDI

-945 LDKLTIDTLFSAV
+945 LEKLTPDTLFDEV
-958 PKMED
+958 PNMED
-963 DLLDAKDDLIEPM
+963 SLLDAKDNFIEPI

-981 GDKRKI
+981 GDKRRI
-987 YDSIIKYVN
+987 YDSVTEFVKDN
-996 ENQNNLRYINDSQ
+996 KNNLRYIDDSQ
-1009 KTVLEGLSK
+1009 KSVIEDLSSLDK
-1018 LATPYSGSHIQ
+1018 PYTGSHIT
-1029 KAKQAHSAIES
+1029 KANQALKAIKD
-1040 LLKPLIEQTQAEAI
+1040 LLQPLIEQTRIEAI
-1054 AKIEAVIKELQENE
+1054 TKIEAVIKELQDNE
-1068 NFNKV
+1068 NFDKIPNE
-1073 PDADRYKV
+1073 DRYKV
-1081 IRPRQELSESIK
+1081 IRPKQELIESINH
-1093 ATTSIDTIKQ
+1093 TSSIDTIKQ
-1103 LSNSDAL
+1103 RSNADAL
-1110 DEELKRGLE
+1110 GDELNRGLE
-1119 SIYDL
+1119 KMFEL
-1124 IPGDIVVPPST
+1124 IPQEKVVAPKQA
-1135 TVRITKLTPKGKT
+1135 TVRMTTLTPRNKIT
-1148 SLKNSE
+1148 LKNSD
-1154 DVDVYIDNLKENL
+1154 DVNEYINKLKENL
-1167 LNEVNNGKEVLLS
+1167 LNEINNDKQIIL